1 MEEPDW
7 KGSVMETM
15 NIALPEVLKDYVQER
30 VQHDGYS
37 SVSEYVREL
46 IRADQK
52 QRAMREVGIRP
63 GAAKAAGRTRCA
75 HPRSTGQATRRTAER
90 AMAAIIGTSIPL
102 RRGLVAYRG

>member
-1 MEEPDW
+1 
-7 KGSVMETM
+7 METM

-52 QRAMREVGIRP
+52 QRAMREVEVALRDGLASGP
-63 GAAKAAGRTRCA
+63 AVPVTKAMWAELRAGVKK
-75 HPRSTGQATRRTAER
+75 
-90 AMAAIIGTSIPL
+90 
-102 RRGLVAYRG
+102 VARNKKS